1 MEKATVKIEL
11 DRDDISTVMKLCGRK
26 LTDEQWNKIKGK
38 EHVLND
44 ADMEDQAVQMKL
56 AFGAIAIGNLLKDE

>member
-38 EHVLND
+38 EYVLND

>member
-1 MEKATVKIEL
+1 MEKVTVKIEL
-11 DRDDISTVMKLCGRK
+11 DRDDISTVMNLCGSK

-56 AFGAIAIGNLLKDE
+56 TFGAIAIGNLLKDE